1 MVTPE
6 LVQQYIAA
14 GLDCTHIAVEGDGH
28 HFYAQIVSPA
38 FAGKRLIERHRIVM
52 EVVKSRLQ
60 SNEIHALSIVKA
72 LTPDEWDKQ
81 QG

>member
-72 LTPDEWDKQ
+72 LTPDEWEKQ

>member
-6 LVQQYIAA
+6 LVQQYITA
-14 GLDCTHIAVEGDGH
+14 GLDCTHITVEGDGH

-72 LTPDEWDKQ
+72 LTPDEWEKQ